1 MKNHMRYVFI
11 LILGLVA
18 NIASAQQ
25 VNPVPDYTFANRM
38 SAGRN
43 TVTDTAAYFS
53 IGPRY
58 GAIRGMMPPM
68 VVDTASV
75 SGNKRNGLLIFS
87 IQKNK
92 FLYWD
97 SVGVKWAEMAGT
109 GGNAITGSGVA
120 GYMPEFTTA
129 TNLDTT
135 RLYHSAGRFAIGGT
149 TTSNGI
155 LSVYGGNIYTDNDLR
170 LGSTTDWGVETELTN
185 FQIVQRTANRRNL
198 TIDSAGNIAF
208 GRLTNTLGSG
218 AGMYLNTSKEL
229 IIANDATDA
238 GAYTL
243 QVAGNL
249 YTTTGGILAATSGE
263 VIIGTTTD
271 AGDYRLQVNGV
282 LYTAGNAVS
291 QWVIN
296 ATNANGS
303 ANLFQQNGSTIG
315 WIGNGSS
322 AVIGGSTTDF
332 VFNSQSTLVF
342 ALGGTRVATFNTSS
356 EFLVGT
362 GVDNGDFRLQVNGNA
377 EIRGNIRT
385 SAPPGGTANDWRLGT
400 VATVSPTSPNRT
412 IEVSIGGTIYYIHAK
427 TTNN

>member
-1 MKNHMRYVFI
+1 MKNKLFVI
-11 LILGLVA
+11 LVA
-18 NIASAQQ
+18 FGLSASAQQ

-109 GGNAITGSGVA
+109 GGSAITGTGVA

-185 FQIVQRTANRRNL
+185 FQIVQRTVNRRNL

-322 AVIGGSTTDF
+322 AVIGGSTSDF

-427 TTNN
+427 TTND

>member
-1 MKNHMRYVFI
+1 MKQMKNKLFVI
-11 LILGLVA
+11 LVA
-18 NIASAQQ
+18 FGLSASAQQ

-109 GGNAITGSGVA
+109 GGSAITGTGVA

-185 FQIVQRTANRRNL
+185 FQIVQRTVNRRNL

-322 AVIGGSTTDF
+322 AVIGGSTSDF

-427 TTNN
+427 TTND